1 MEGVLLSQGHS
12 IKKQNQKVS
21 ETHGFRM
28 SITSND
34 AVETQ
39 TKPQKNMVFYDF
51 LPNSKLK

>member
-12 IKKQNQKVS
+12 IKKQNQRVS

-28 SITSND
+28 SITSKD
-34 AVETQ
+34 AIETQ
-39 TKPQKNMVFYDF
+39 TKPQKNIVFYDF